1 MLDGTLFDQRPLA
14 FVERR
19 RAAIAHYR
27 AAVQYS
33 ERNALLRAWSC
44 NRIALSADAVR
55 VRPSAQRGAC
65 FGRFPCPS
73 GEVLRL
79 DSGLAQ
85 ANFGPVPGGRLPAG
99 DGYA

>member
-33 ERNALLRAWSC
+33 ERNALRAWSC

-65 FGRFPCPS
+65 FGRFPQAS
-73 GEVLRL
+73 GRISIVH
-79 DSGLAQ
+79 
-85 ANFGPVPGGRLPAG
+85 
-99 DGYA
+99 